1 MRQLGKGTVFSG
13 IAIRHKF
20 TLVECYMNRQTE
32 ELKVSV
38 NKIVKTVG
46 QGLSEYNLAHVEVTE
61 SVTSEGIQMVRFE
74 FQQNMM
80 IVEVYAVGNLINLKL
95 SVPPTFRNRTRGLMG
110 TYDGDT
116 ENDYTAYGK
125 SSCFEVLREFYDLCK
140 ISAIL
145 CKNLFTAIIE
155 GKKLIIF
162 R

>member
-1 MRQLGKGTVFSG
+1 
-13 IAIRHKF
+13 
-20 TLVECYMNRQTE
+20 MNRQTE

-61 SVTSEGIQMVRFE
+61 SVTSEGIQMVRFG

-80 IVEVYAVGNLINLKL
+80 IVEVYAVGILINLKL

-116 ENDYTAYGK
+116 ENDYTAFGK
-125 SSCFEVLREFYDLCK
+125 WKRSEVAGE
-140 ISAIL
+140 
-145 CKNLFTAIIE
+145 LF
-155 GKKLIIF
+155 G
-162 R
+162 